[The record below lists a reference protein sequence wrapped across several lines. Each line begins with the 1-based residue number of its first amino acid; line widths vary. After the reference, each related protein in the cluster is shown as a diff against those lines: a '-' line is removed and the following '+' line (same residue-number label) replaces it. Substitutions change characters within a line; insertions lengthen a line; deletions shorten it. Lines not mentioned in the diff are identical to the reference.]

1 MAETWL
7 PIEQLTE
14 QLHCGQRTIY
24 QLRDQGL
31 IVAGKHFYAAAAT
44 GKGRNIYCLEAV
56 RSVLMVQTA
65 QYQEA
70 RKQKVLA
77 QTTYDTTAL
86 EALVSGVIH
95 KREA

>member
-1 MAETWL
+1 MTETWL
-7 PIEQLTE
+7 PMEQLTE
-14 QLHCGQRTIY
+14 QLYCGERIIY
-24 QLRDQGL
+24 KLREQGL
-31 IVAGKHFYAAAAT
+31 LVPGEHFYAAAAT

-56 RSVLMVQTA
+56 RLVLMGQTA

-86 EALVSGVIH
+86 ETLVSGVTH